1 MKNTVIVLFLL
12 LGIIVQA
19 QENEISEI
27 NNATNLESKVNLQS
41 EGVVVFGKKP
51 ITEILATSCGTF
63 TKIINAEDSYPFK
76 VYALHSE
83 NENWN
88 TQNDVY
94 NSIRAKVPGVRISS
108 TYLNETPTI
117 TTRGCDDTVVIVDGV
132 RFDVD
137 ILKTLNPADIESIAV
152 SNSVAATN
160 YFLNNRN

>member
-12 LGIIVQA
+12 LGITVQA
-19 QENEISEI
+19 QEKKVEIVPELTQGIVIQKIPFEDVKLITSVDFNYRFGTTTSVAHHIKSEP
-27 NNATNLESKVNLQS
+27 AFKTYKL
-41 EGVVVFGKKP
+41 
-51 ITEILATSCGTF
+51 LA
-63 TKIINAEDSYPFK
+63 
-76 VYALHSE
+76 E

-137 ILKTLNPADIESIAV
+137 ILKTLNPADIQSIAV